1 MVVFRA
7 VENRLPIVRAA
18 NTGISAV
25 IDPTGRLSQQTD
37 LFERTWLK
45 GRITPAEGPTT
56 FYTRWGDLFAYGC
69 MLVTAV
75 SLVSGVVGQKH
86 TREIIDRRNHD
97 V

>member
-25 IDPTGRLSQQTD
+25 IEPTGRLHRQTD
-37 LFERTWLK
+37 LFVRTWIK
-45 GRITPAEGPTT
+45 ARVTPAAGPPT
-56 FYTRWGDLFAYGC
+56 FYTRWGDVFAYSC
-69 MLVTAV
+69 LLLTAV
-75 SLVSGVVGQKH
+75 SLAWGIRRSTHSRQP
-86 TREIIDRRNHD
+86 IDRRKGD

>member
-1 MVVFRA
+1 
-7 VENRLPIVRAA
+7 VRAA

-37 LFERTWLK
+37 LFVRTWLN

-56 FYTRWGDLFAYGC
+56 LYTRWGDLFAYGC
-69 MLVTAV
+69 LLVTAV
-75 SLVSGVVGQKH
+75 AVVAGVVGRKRV
-86 TREIIDRRNHD
+86 REIIDRRNHD